1 MKLGF
6 ENSETTKT
14 IFVSGD
20 LSSIRVHVIFDAA
33 WAIPEDLNATL
44 PPWLDYCRLGPASR
58 NVFSDTYHKISYAMA
73 QILVRVDEDL
83 AKEVRR
89 MVKEKYGGR
98 RGGLSLIV
106 EKALR
111 DVVSPPAEISS
122 STLLEVIDYVSR
134 ASGENQPKDQIL
146 TNVFLMLDREF
157 EQSIIKGLQDQR
169 RGKYKSVPKG
179 RDPVE
184 FLRALAERA

>member
-1 MKLGF
+1 
-6 ENSETTKT
+6 
-14 IFVSGD
+14 
-20 LSSIRVHVIFDAA
+20 
-33 WAIPEDLNATL
+33 
-44 PPWLDYCRLGPASR
+44 
-58 NVFSDTYHKISYAMA
+58 MA

-111 DVVSPPAEISS
+111 DAVSPPAEISS

-157 EQSIIKGLQDQR
+157 EQSIIKGLEDQR